1 MQTSSDFL
9 AQIETFLEKHDIAPS
24 TFGKTLMGDPTFVF
38 HLREGRRPNI
48 DTCARISR
56 ILEHPQ
62 AANIFNR
69 RTGGR
74 KSKGGI

>member
-1 MQTSSDFL
+1 MQTSIEFL
-9 AQIETFLEKHDIAPS
+9 DQIEAFLEKHSIAPS
-24 TFGKTLMGDPTFVF
+24 TFGKTLMGDPSFVF
-38 HLREGRRPNI
+38 HLREGRKPNI

-69 RTGGR
+69 RASK

>member
-1 MQTSSDFL
+1 MQTSTEFL
-9 AQIETFLEKHDIAPS
+9 DQIESFLEKHDIAPS

-48 DTCARISR
+48 DTCAKIIR

-69 RTGGR
+69 RASK

>member
-1 MQTSSDFL
+1 MQTSSEFL
-9 AQIETFLEKHDIAPS
+9 DQIESFLEKHDIAPS
-24 TFGKTLMGDPTFVF
+24 TFGKLLMGDPTFVF
-38 HLREGRRPNI
+38 HLRDGRKPNI

-62 AANIFNR
+62 ACSIFDR
-69 RTGGR
+69 RASK

>member
-1 MQTSSDFL
+1 MQTSTEFL
-9 AQIETFLEKHDIAPS
+9 DQIETFLEKHSIAPS
-24 TFGKTLMGDPTFVF
+24 TFGKLLMGDPTFVF
-38 HLREGRRPNI
+38 HLREGRKPNI

-62 AANIFNR
+62 ACSIFNR
-69 RTGGR
+69 RPSGR

>member
-1 MQTSSDFL
+1 MQTSSEFL
-9 AQIETFLEKHDIAPS
+9 DQIETFLEKHSIAPS
-24 TFGKTLMGDPTFVF
+24 TFGKTLMGDPSFVF

-48 DTCARISR
+48 DTCAKIIR

-69 RTGGR
+69 RASK